1 MIDAA
6 EYIAY
11 VKSILIS
18 NPQIVS
24 LKIVREEAQEKIG
37 LYRYRLSLA
46 DGGLLEMFERF
57 EVVSEEVKVTKYS
70 FQWQD
75 AAGKLRQRWDN
86 ASHHPEIS
94 THPYHV
100 HSGSDDTVL
109 PHDPVT
115 ATDILKIMGE

>member
-1 MIDAA
+1 MTDAA

-75 AAGKLRQRWDN
+75 ADGKLRRRWDS
-86 ASHHPEIS
+86 APHHPEVV
-94 THPYHV
+94 TYPHHV
-100 HSGSDDTVL
+100 HEGSDDVVL
-109 PHDPVT
+109 PHDSVT
-115 ATDILKIMGE
+115 ATDVLKIIAG